1 MEGLEINS
9 HEQLFHLE
17 KEKKKKMLGIGGTEE
32 GEEDEQDR
40 WVDDTRE
47 SDSQGLWRS
56 F

>member
-17 KEKKKKMLGIGGTEE
+17 RGKKYMLGVGGTEE
-32 GEEDEQDR
+32 WEEDEQDR

-47 SDSQGLWRS
+47 SDSQGLWRN